1 MSPIRKHHSQTQSY
15 LTKRANQASGL
26 KWPKQIM
33 HRASTLKE
41 YMGTQNQ
48 DATSGQVE
56 EPLFHLSTTQ
66 AALEPV
72 QDLVNIQEKP
82 LSLW

>member
-1 MSPIRKHHSQTQSY
+1 
-15 LTKRANQASGL
+15 
-26 KWPKQIM
+26 M